1 MVNTQALNTL
11 GTIGGVSIA
20 LSLVPQVIRTYRTK
34 SAYDISYV
42 YQAIYI
48 FGTTLVNIY
57 AISLNLWVIYVP
69 CLIEEA
75 LIISLTVMKY
85 FYDKNDVRNSV
96 VLKKE
101 GDGQVDD
108 QNSIAGSKTG
118 RQSSNDGGDE
128 DLVNADESFSSEN
141 DGCDS

>member
-11 GTIGGVSIA
+11 GTIGGASIA

-34 SAYDISYV
+34 SAFDISYV

-57 AISLNLWVIYVP
+57 ALSLNLWVIYIP

-96 VLKKE
+96 VSKKE
-101 GDGQVDD
+101 GESQVGD
-108 QNSIAGSKTG
+108 QNGIAGSKT
-118 RQSSNDGGDE
+118 RRTSTNEGGDD
-128 DLVNADESFSSEN
+128 DLEENKNA
-141 DGCDS
+141 G

>member
-11 GTIGGVSIA
+11 GTIGGASIA

-34 SAYDISYV
+34 SAFDISYV

-57 AISLNLWVIYVP
+57 AISLNLWVIYIP

-85 FYDKNDVRNSV
+85 FYDKNDVRNSAS
-96 VLKKE
+96 KKE
-101 GDGQVDD
+101 GESQVSD
-108 QNSIAGSKTG
+108 QNGITGSKTG
-118 RQSSNDGGDE
+118 RTSTNESGDDDLEKNVDG
-128 DLVNADESFSSEN
+128 SFSNEN
-141 DGCDS
+141 DDGNG

>member
-34 SAYDISYV
+34 SAFDISYV

-57 AISLNLWVIYVP
+57 AISLNLWVIYIP
-69 CLIEEA
+69 CLVEES

-85 FYDKNDVRNSV
+85 FYDQNDVRNSSV
-96 VLKKE
+96 SKKE
-101 GDGQVDD
+101 GEIPEVID
-108 QNSIAGSKTG
+108 QNSVDGSKTG
-118 RQSSNDGGDE
+118 RPSTNEGGDDDFE
-128 DLVNADESFSSEN
+128 KNKNA
-141 DGCDS
+141 G